1 MAPEYAIHGH
11 FSVKSDVFSF
21 GVLVLEMVCGQKN
34 KYVRNGE
41 NLEDLLGCVST
52 TYLSLSFAYICD
64 TSNAKEIST
73 LKLYVY
79 FNYFVGMEKL
89 EGENS
94 FKYCR
99 PDIEGEFNN

>member
-21 GVLVLEMVCGQKN
+21 GVLVLEMVCGQRN

-52 TYLSLSFAYICD
+52 MYLSLSFAYIFFF
-64 TSNAKEIST
+64 IVV
-73 LKLYVY
+73 LPI
-79 FNYFVGMEKL
+79 FVALVMQKKFPL
-89 EGENS
+89 
-94 FKYCR
+94 
-99 PDIEGEFNN
+99 